1 MMRSL
6 FRLALL
12 AAVVAAGCGD
22 DAAPSVP
29 SSPSSPTSPTQ
40 AVGCGRTS
48 VGLTPLSDLG
58 SGVYQGRTGGL
69 YPNGSNARPG
79 PHESEGLSRARAIVP
94 MDRDGRPD
102 PNGRYVLA
110 SLGMSNTTQEFSTF
124 KPLADAD
131 ATRDSHLVVV
141 DGAQGGQT
149 AMLWASPGCACWAT
163 LDARLA
169 SAGVTAAQVSVIWM
183 KHADAGP
190 TGGFPSHVQT
200 LQNEL
205 ASILSILSGKFPNL
219 RLVYLSSRIY
229 AGYATST
236 LNPEPYAYESG
247 FAVKALVEGQIS
259 GAAGLAYTP
268 GGMGGGIPWI
278 AWGPYLW
285 ADGMTPRRDGLTW
298 ACSDLSSSDGTHPS
312 TSGQRK
318 VADMLLAFFQT
329 DSTARAWYIAR

>member
-1 MMRSL
+1 MRSL
-6 FRLALL
+6 LWLAML
-12 AAVVAAGCGD
+12 AAAVAAGCGD
-22 DAAPSVP
+22 DAAPSA
-29 SSPSSPTSPTQ
+29 PTSPSTPAQ
-40 AVGCGRTS
+40 PAQPAGCARTS

-58 SGVYQGRTGGL
+58 TGIYKGQTGGL
-69 YPNGSNARPG
+69 YPNGSIVRPG

-94 MDRDGRPD
+94 MDRDGRSD

-131 ATRDSHLVVV
+131 AARDSHLVVV

-149 AMLWASPGCACWAT
+149 AMLWSSPGCACWAT

-169 SAGVTAAQVSVIWM
+169 GAGVTAAQVSVIWM

-190 TGGFPSHVQT
+190 TGGFPSHAQT

-247 FAVKALVEGQIS
+247 FAVKWLIEGQIN
-259 GAAGLAYTP
+259 GAAGLAYTS
-268 GGMGGGIPWI
+268 GGMSGGIPWI

-298 ACSDLSSSDGTHPS
+298 ACSDLSASDGTHPS

-318 VADMLLAFFQT
+318 VADMLLTFFQT
-329 DSTARAWYIAR
+329 DSTARAWYLAR